1 MTELVRF
8 GVSIDGDLLEKFDAQ
23 IARKGYTNRS
33 EAIRDLIRDNLVSEE
48 WASDVE
54 TVGTVTLV
62 YDHHTPDLTQKMTHI
77 QHSFSGEIRSVLHI
91 HMDHYNCLEVL
102 VVQGQGHLVKGLADQ
117 LISLRGIKHGK
128 LTMTTTGQSLPSPGG
143 HHVHGQA
150 DPMPTD
156 DSDHHLT
163 KPETRGKPRHQG
175 D

>member
-23 IARKGYTNRS
+23 IGRKGYTNRS

-48 WASDVE
+48 WASDTE

-62 YDHHTPDLTQKMTHI
+62 YDHHTPDLSQKMTHI

-91 HMDHYNCLEVL
+91 HMDHHNCLEVL
-102 VVQGQGHLVKGLADQ
+102 VVQGQGHQVKGLADQ

-143 HHVHGQA
+143 HHAHGEHHHDESL
-150 DPMPTD
+150 DP
-156 DSDHHLT
+156 HHPPHPQSEAE
-163 KPETRGKPRHQG
+163 PEHEG